1 MKTKLPLLLTI
12 LLPLALHAATDL
24 STALQKGLF
33 EEEANQNLPAAI
45 QAYQSLLAASD
56 DQRKLAATALFRLGE
71 CYRKLGQTN
80 DAIAQYQ
87 RLIRDFTD
95 QTTLAT
101 LSRQNLVGLGSVP
114 ATTTARSPEGSRPGS
129 SIAAELA
136 RTEGILAQL
145 KGWDLSQLRR
155 LIPRL
160 IPDAEFEQLD
170 KELAGYEEPY
180 RRAVV
185 AGQGRPSLGTEHDA
199 ELDLR
204 RKRLIQRSDELLRIL
219 ESRVEN
225 LRAQV
230 SEQMTEARKAQ
241 RVIGNEL
248 PALTPAQV
256 EAQRL
261 LVERLELEIKTAEA
275 EIARYNELIEQGV
288 GPRNSADKAKANLL
302 DLKRQ
307 LVLARDAQT
316 AVPQVQSE
324 ALQSAAFL
332 KQLQDLSRTE
342 LVRVLPTVA
351 PDELL
356 NSLLEKRAQA
366 ERNLATLN
374 VSFASSHP
382 DVKAA
387 EATLTNPNMQIT
399 ERVDG
404 IMQGLAI
411 NAAALKAQSRTEP

>member
-1 MKTKLPLLLTI
+1 MKTKLLLLLAV
-12 LLPLALHAATDL
+12 LLPLAAHAATDL

-101 LSRQNLVGLGSVP
+101 LSRQNLVGLGVGPAPVP
-114 ATTTARSPEGSRPGS
+114 AVSMS
-129 SIAAELA
+129 STVVSSTSIEAQELA
-136 RTEGILAQL
+136 RTERILAQL
-145 KGWDLSQLRR
+145 SGLDFSQARRLLPTLVPDADSERYEKLLVDAQERAEQATSEERERWVTKLDQFRSRLMQRFDEIEQTLEKRVAQLRSKVAKQSAQTSR
-155 LIPRL
+155 ETS
-160 IPDAEFEQLD
+160 A
-170 KELAGYEEPY
+170 AG
-180 RRAVV
+180 AAQAAT
-185 AGQGRPSLGTEHDA
+185 AG
-199 ELDLR
+199 
-204 RKRLIQRSDELLRIL
+204 
-219 ESRVEN
+219 
-225 LRAQV
+225 LRA
-230 SEQMTEARKAQ
+230 EAVRAD
-241 RVIGNEL
+241 
-248 PALTPAQV
+248 AL
-256 EAQRL
+256 
-261 LVERLELEIKTAEA
+261 
-275 EIARYNELIEQGV
+275 
-288 GPRNSADKAKANLL
+288 
-302 DLKRQ
+302 
-307 LVLARDAQT
+307 
-316 AVPQVQSE
+316 
-324 ALQSAAFL
+324 L
-332 KQLQDLSRTE
+332 KQLQSMNRSE
-342 LVRVLPTVA
+342 VIRVLPTVA

-366 ERNLATLN
+366 ERNLATLK
-374 VSFASSHP
+374 VSFASTHP

-387 EATLTNPNMQIT
+387 EATLTNLNMQIT